1 MKTPTRR
8 PASAVL
14 AGLALCAPMLAL
26 GACAGTV
33 NDPAP
38 PVAEL
43 PPLQVVGLTLQSR
56 DGSRVLGNIKDLVIA
71 PDGRIQQA
79 IVESGSPMYPT
90 ARRVAVDSSAL
101 RYAPNLQTVRLAG
114 MSTEEFAALPVL
126 GGTAPGYSAAA
137 PTDGAATNWYGVRVR

>member
-8 PASAVL
+8 PAAAL
-14 AGLALCAPMLAL
+14 AGFALCAPMLAL

-79 IVESGSPMYPT
+79 IVESGSPMYTT

-101 RYAPNLQTVRLAG
+101 RYAPNLQTVRLSG
-114 MSTEEFAALPVL
+114 MSAEEFAALP
-126 GGTAPGYSAAA
+126 APGSAPAGYPA
-137 PTDGAATNWYGVRVR
+137 TGPADGAATNWYGVRVR